1 MNLTMRFSNAMMVGI
16 AILILG
22 VILLAIRTYLD
33 ALDKIIAEKSFV
45 HNHCIY
51 TGCPLPPQPYWETIL
66 MFTYIGI
73 ILCCIGVI
81 VLSIA
86 CAKQKMNVRK

>member
-1 MNLTMRFSNAMMVGI
+1 MRFSNAMIVGI

-22 VILLAIRTYLD
+22 AILLSIRTYLD
-33 ALDKIIAEKSFV
+33 ALDKIIAEKSPYYD
-45 HNHCIY
+45 HCLY

-66 MFTYIGI
+66 MFTYIGV
-73 ILCCIGVI
+73 ILCCVGVI

-86 CAKQKMNVRK
+86 YAKQKMSVRK

>member
-1 MNLTMRFSNAMMVGI
+1 MKFSNAVIVGI

-22 VILLAIRTYLD
+22 MILLEIREYLD
-33 ALDKIIAEKSFV
+33 MLDKIIAEQSFV

-51 TGCPLPPQPYWETIL
+51 TGCPLPPQPYWETML
-66 MFTYIGI
+66 MFTYIGM
-73 ILCCIGVI
+73 ILCCVGVI

-86 CAKQKMNVRK
+86 CAKQKMSVRK

>member
-1 MNLTMRFSNAMMVGI
+1 MRFSNTMIVGI

-22 VILLAIRTYLD
+22 VILLAIREYLD
-33 ALDKIIAEKSFV
+33 ALDKIIAEKSPYYL
-45 HNHCIY
+45 HCPY
-51 TGCPLPPQPYWETIL
+51 MGCPLPPQPYWETIL

-73 ILCCIGVI
+73 ILCCVGVI

-86 CAKQKMNVRK
+86 CAKQKMSVRK